1 MSCYGPLA
9 RWYDALTGDVP
20 YSEFQKYY
28 ESVFS
33 SACGEFHLLL
43 DLCCGTGTLT
53 RMLSS
58 AGYEMIGADAS
69 EDMLSVAM
77 QKSSE
82 EGLSPLFL
90 CQSAEELDLFGT
102 VDAAYS
108 SLDSVNYI
116 PPEVLPEVLRRLH
129 LFIRPGGL
137 FIFDIRSEDWL
148 KEMDGST
155 FVDEED
161 DVLCLWRA
169 DYDEEERQITYG
181 MDLFSRKGKLW
192 SRESEAHT
200 EYAYTVDDL
209 TELLSAAGFGKI
221 RADYHGPQG
230 DLGRI
235 FIICERI

>member
-9 RWYDALTGDVP
+9 RWYDSLTGDVP
-20 YSEFQKYY
+20 YDEFLQYY
-28 ESVFS
+28 EHAFS
-33 SACGEFHLLL
+33 LGSGEFHLLL

-53 RMLSS
+53 RMFSA
-58 AGYEMIGADAS
+58 AGYDMIGADAS

-77 QKSSE
+77 QKSAE

-90 CQSAEELDLFGT
+90 CQSAEELDLYGT

-116 PPEVLPEVLRRLH
+116 PPELLPEVLRRLH
-129 LFIRPGGL
+129 LFIRPGGF
-137 FIFDIRSEDWL
+137 FIFDIRSEAWL
-148 KEMDGST
+148 QEMDGST
-155 FVDEED
+155 YVDEEE

-169 DYDEEERQITYG
+169 DYDFEERQITYG

-192 SRESEAHT
+192 ARESEAHI
-200 EYAYTVDDL
+200 EYAYSVEEL
-209 TELLSAAGFGKI
+209 KELLSSAGFGSI
-221 RADYHGPQG
+221 RVDRAGPQG
-230 DLGRI
+230 SLGRI